1 MIIYLVE
8 PGLNSQ
14 PLSLLASFKDFF
26 LVVQFPNF
34 LTTPTGKKP
43 ELHLILW
50 VTTLIKYQITEQ
62 TMRKHWFVYKAASMI
77 PQHPALFPSW
87 QPTSSA
93 REPGAPERIQISAYT
108 NWLFQSLESLIIFQ
122 ITPWSIEA
130 YFFLPGLSAFHK
142 IPPILLPTASEQ
154 SFHLGWLF
162 WAHQMAHCSFHGGII
177 TCTCPEEIILRAG
190 LLKNFL

>member
-43 ELHLILW
+43 GLHLILW

-62 TMRKHWFVYKAASMI
+62 TMCKHWFVYKAASMI

-130 YFFLPGLSAFHK
+130 YFFLPGLS
-142 IPPILLPTASEQ
+142 LLSTKSLLSSCQQPQSRASTWGGFSGHIRWHTAASMVE
-154 SFHLGWLF
+154 
-162 WAHQMAHCSFHGGII
+162 
-177 TCTCPEEIILRAG
+177 
-190 LLKNFL
+190 